1 MTQKTLSPWRL
12 FKVLISILLYLS
24 ASVAWL
30 LFAARDLI
38 SSSSD
43 LDVVGGFFGTAV
55 WLIATACLFLFI
67 TTPKPGQ
74 SANTT
79 EKDQ

>member
-1 MTQKTLSPWRL
+1 M
-12 FKVLISILLYLS
+12 ISILLYTT
-24 ASVAWL
+24 ASGAWL

-55 WLIATACLFLFI
+55 WLIASGCLFLHI

>member
-1 MTQKTLSPWRL
+1 MSQKPMSPWRL
-12 FKVLISILLYLS
+12 LKSLLLILLYVS
-24 ASVAWL
+24 ASAGWL
-30 LFAARDLI
+30 LFAARELI
-38 SSSSD
+38 SSNSTP
-43 LDVVGGFFGTAV
+43 DVVGGFFGTAV
-55 WLIATACLFLFI
+55 WLIASACLFVYF

>member
-1 MTQKTLSPWRL
+1 MNQKTLTPLRL
-12 FKVLISILLYLS
+12 FKALMLALIYLS
-24 ASVAWL
+24 VSAAWL

-43 LDVVGGFFGTAV
+43 LDVVGGFFGTAI
-55 WLIATACLFLFI
+55 WLIATACLYLFI

>member
-12 FKVLISILLYLS
+12 FKVLISILLYISVS
-24 ASVAWL
+24 AAWL
-30 LFAARDLI
+30 LFAAHDLI

-55 WLIATACLFLFI
+55 WLIATGCLYLHI
-67 TTPKPGQ
+67 TTPKPGP

>member
-1 MTQKTLSPWRL
+1 MSRNPVTPYQL
-12 FKVLISILLYLS
+12 FKVLMAIFTYISVFIG
-24 ASVAWL
+24 WL

-43 LDVVGGFFGTAV
+43 LNVVGGFFGTAV
-55 WLIATACLFLFI
+55 WLIATGCLYLHI

-74 SANTT
+74 SANPK
-79 EKDQ
+79 EKQQ

>member
-1 MTQKTLSPWRL
+1 MSRKPLTPFQL
-12 FKVLISILLYLS
+12 FKLLMAILIYI
-24 ASVAWL
+24 SVSLGWL

-55 WLIATACLFLFI
+55 WLIASACLFLHI

-74 SANTT
+74 PANTT

>member
-1 MTQKTLSPWRL
+1 MTKKTLSPWRL

-24 ASVAWL
+24 VSAAWL

>member
-1 MTQKTLSPWRL
+1 MTRKPVTPFQL
-12 FKVLISILLYLS
+12 FKVLMSILIYLS
-24 ASVAWL
+24 VSVAWL

-55 WLIATACLFLFI
+55 WLIATAYLFLHI

-74 SANTT
+74 PAKTT

>member
-1 MTQKTLSPWRL
+1 MTQKPLSPWRL
-12 FKVLISILLYLS
+12 LKVLLLVLLYLS
-24 ASVAWL
+24 TSATWM
-30 LFAARDLI
+30 LFAARELI

-55 WLIATACLFLFI
+55 WLIATACLFLHI

>member
-1 MTQKTLSPWRL
+1 MSPKTITPFQL
-12 FKVLISILLYLS
+12 FKLLMAILIYI
-24 ASVAWL
+24 SVSVGWL

-55 WLIATACLFLFI
+55 WLIATACLFLHI

-74 SANTT
+74 PAKTT

>member
-1 MTQKTLSPWRL
+1 MPQKTVTPWRL
-12 FKVLISILLYLS
+12 LKVLMLALIYLS
-24 ASVAWL
+24 ISAAWL
-30 LFAARDLI
+30 LFVARDLI

-55 WLIATACLFLFI
+55 WLIATACLFLHI
-67 TTPKPGQ
+67 TTPKTGQ

>member
-1 MTQKTLSPWRL
+1 MSRKPITPFQL
-12 FKVLISILLYLS
+12 FKVLMSILIYISVS
-24 ASVAWL
+24 AGWFF
-30 LFAARDLI
+30 FAARDLI

-43 LDVVGGFFGTAV
+43 VDVVGAFFGTAV
-55 WLIATACLFLFI
+55 WLIATACLFLHI

-79 EKDQ
+79 EKQQ

>member
-1 MTQKTLSPWRL
+1 MSRKPITAFQL
-12 FKVLISILLYLS
+12 FKVLMSILIYLS
-24 ASVAWL
+24 VSVAWL

-43 LDVVGGFFGTAV
+43 IDVAGGFFGTVV
-55 WLIATACLFLFI
+55 WLIATACLFLHI
-67 TTPKPGQ
+67 TTQKPGQ
-74 SANTT
+74 SATTT

>member
-12 FKVLISILLYLS
+12 FKVLISILLYIS
-24 ASVAWL
+24 ASTAWL

>member
-38 SSSSD
+38 SSNSD
-43 LDVVGGFFGTAV
+43 LDVVGAFFGTAV
-55 WLIATACLFLFI
+55 WLIATVCLYLHI

-74 SANTT
+74 SATT
-79 EKDQ
+79 HERK

>member
-1 MTQKTLSPWRL
+1 MPQKTLTPWRL
-12 FKVLISILLYLS
+12 FKVLISILIYIAIS
-24 ASVAWL
+24 AAWL

-55 WLIATACLFLFI
+55 WLIATACLLLLI
-67 TTPKPGQ
+67 ASPKPGQ

>member
-1 MTQKTLSPWRL
+1 MSRKPLTPFQL
-12 FKVLISILLYLS
+12 FKLLMAILIYI
-24 ASVAWL
+24 SVSVGWL

-55 WLIATACLFLFI
+55 WLIASACLYLHI

-74 SANTT
+74 PANPT

>member
-1 MTQKTLSPWRL
+1 MPQKTLTPLRL
-12 FKVLISILLYLS
+12 FKVLIFALLYLS
-24 ASVAWL
+24 ASIGWL
-30 LFAARDLI
+30 FFAARDLI
-38 SSSSD
+38 SSASD
-43 LDVVGGFFGTAV
+43 FDVVAGFFGTAV
-55 WLIATACLFLFI
+55 WLISTACLYLLV

>member
-1 MTQKTLSPWRL
+1 MTHKTLSPWRL
-12 FKVLISILLYLS
+12 FKVLISILLYITVS
-24 ASVAWL
+24 GAWL

-43 LDVVGGFFGTAV
+43 VDVVGGFFGTAV
-55 WLIATACLFLFI
+55 WLIATSCLYLHI

-74 SANTT
+74 SAKTN
-79 EKDQ
+79 ERK

>member
-24 ASVAWL
+24 VSVSWL

-74 SANTT
+74 SANSK
-79 EKDQ
+79 EKQQ

>member
-1 MTQKTLSPWRL
+1 MSRKPITPFQL
-12 FKVLISILLYLS
+12 FKVLISILIYLS
-24 ASVAWL
+24 VSVAWL
-30 LFAARDLI
+30 LFAARDLV

-55 WLIATACLFLFI
+55 WLIATACLFLHI
-67 TTPKPGQ
+67 TTPKAGQ
-74 SANTT
+74 PAKTT

>member
-12 FKVLISILLYLS
+12 FKVLISILLYIS
-24 ASVAWL
+24 VSVAWL

-43 LDVVGGFFGTAV
+43 IDVVAGFFGTAV
-55 WLIATACLFLFI
+55 WLIASACLFLLI

>member
-1 MTQKTLSPWRL
+1 MTQITLSPWRL
-12 FKVLISILLYLS
+12 FKVLISILLYITVS
-24 ASVAWL
+24 GAWL

-43 LDVVGGFFGTAV
+43 FDVVGGFFGTAV
-55 WLIATACLFLFI
+55 WIIASGCLYLHI
-67 TTPKPGQ
+67 TTPNPGQ

>member
-24 ASVAWL
+24 VSVAWL

-38 SSSSD
+38 SSSSE

-74 SANTT
+74 SATT
-79 EKDQ
+79 HERK

>member
-12 FKVLISILLYLS
+12 FKVLISILLYITLS
-24 ASVAWL
+24 AAWL

-43 LDVVGGFFGTAV
+43 LDVVGAFFGTAV
-55 WLIATACLFLFI
+55 WLIATGCLYLHI

-74 SANTT
+74 SATT
-79 EKDQ
+79 HERK